1 MTFQEKILKNK
12 TGALYFASLVGALTV
27 FFFILF
33 SFGGKSV
40 HAASIVDNSGD
51 IVGTDTA
58 GFEWKEGT
66 YETLITATT
75 TGLIIS
81 ADLSENSGIPM
92 SAGGIHLRQDDSVG
106 TVCALIETQT
116 TGAFIP
122 FGIQEINIPFSILDA
137 SLWTPVPGFEYLEVR
152 GAAYLDDCFIA
163 SGNDYWMEVF
173 WYTTS
178 VAEYSVDS
186 IGRPYLILYDT
197 YTPPVVESGVEIDSP
212 VDSFVYPNNPI
223 TFSGTYTNQGTYDQL
238 QIIIES
244 NTAPISIVPSVISL
258 PPLSVVDAPW
268 NFSRNLPFLGAYTI
282 RGRLWDSALATGT
295 PFTSDIQF
303 VLGTTA
309 TTSTSTQSNL
319 PGDPTPIDCGTFD
332 IGCYLKNAIVWAFW
346 PDEQII
352 TQFQNL
358 TLRNTFP
365 FAYAYEAV
373 DMVQILANPDTMAS
387 TSISVHTPIGDL
399 TFLNKEMLEAIPLS
413 GTVKSAIEIC
423 TWILCV
429 LYCYR
434 RTLGAHD
441 TNTTSS

>member
-1 MTFQEKILKNK
+1 MTFPEKILKNK
-12 TGALYFASLVGALTV
+12 TGALYFASLVGASLV

-33 SFGGKSV
+33 SFGGKSAL
-40 HAASIVDNSGD
+40 AANIVDNSGD

-66 YETLITATT
+66 YEALITATS
-75 TGLIIS
+75 TGLILS
-81 ADLSENSGIPM
+81 TDLSENSGVPM
-92 SAGGIHLRQDDSVG
+92 SAGGIHLRKDNNVG
-106 TVCALIETQT
+106 DVCALIETQT

-122 FGIQEINIPFSILDA
+122 FGIQHINIPFNLLEPSE
-137 SLWTPVPGFEYLEVR
+137 WTPVPGYEYLEVR
-152 GAAYLDDCFIA
+152 GESYGADCIINA
-163 SGNDYWMEVF
+163 GSDWWMEVF

-178 VAEYSVDS
+178 VAEYEEDS
-186 IGRPYLILYDT
+186 LGRPYFVLYDV
-197 YTPPVVESGVEIDSP
+197 YVPPIVESGVVIDSP
-212 VDSFVYPNNPI
+212 VDSFVYPSNPI
-223 TFSGTYTNQGTYDQL
+223 IFSGTYTNQGTYDQL

-332 IGCYLKNAIVWAFW
+332 VGCYLKNAIVWAFW

-352 TQFQNL
+352 TQFQSL

-373 DMVQILANPDTMAS
+373 DMVQILANPDTIAS
-387 TSISVHTPIGDL
+387 SSISVHTPIGDL

-423 TWILCV
+423 TWILSV

-441 TNTTSS
+441 TNTTTS

>member
-1 MTFQEKILKNK
+1 MTSPEKILKNK
-12 TGALYFASLVGALTV
+12 TGALYFAPLVGAFIV

-33 SFGGKSV
+33 SFGVKHVDAAILFSQDDKSTLSGPSAGV
-40 HAASIVDNSGD
+40 DFPFVPTASGEITKITFNSQLNATSGFVDFETFTNWEIRTASGGGGSQVCNLQAFQPLIGWSDSTDGGLGIPPNTDPPED
-51 IVGTDTA
+51 IVITSALPYRTISMVPTPLLIPGCDLVA
-58 GFEWKEGT
+58 GNT
-66 YETLITATT
+66 YYMRITLFSTFVKFGGDGSIPYF
-75 TGLIIS
+75 IIES
-81 ADLSENSGIPM
+81 DGI
-92 SAGGIHLRQDDSVG
+92 A
-106 TVCALIETQT
+106 
-116 TGAFIP
+116 
-122 FGIQEINIPFSILDA
+122 
-137 SLWTPVPGFEYLEVR
+137 
-152 GAAYLDDCFIA
+152 
-163 SGNDYWMEVF
+163 
-173 WYTTS
+173 
-178 VAEYSVDS
+178 
-186 IGRPYLILYDT
+186 
-197 YTPPVVESGVEIDSP
+197 SGVEIDTP
-212 VDSFVYPNNPI
+212 VDSFIYPSNPI
-223 TFSGTYTNQGTYDQL
+223 AFSGTYSNGGTYDQL
-238 QIIIES
+238 QVQIQS
-244 NTAPISIVPSVISL
+244 NTIPQSLIPTVIALPPISAVDQPWSFNRSL
-258 PPLSVVDAPW
+258 P
-268 NFSRNLPFLGAYTI
+268 FFGAYTI
-282 RGRLWDSALATGT
+282 RARLWDSALATGT
-295 PFTSDIQF
+295 PFTSDVNF

-309 TTSTSTQSNL
+309 TTSTTTQSNL

-332 IGCYLKNAIVWAFW
+332 IGCYLKNFIVWAFW

-441 TNTTSS
+441 TNTTTS